1 MANAGNALRGLGVQQ
16 DQINAVVDAIDPGQL
31 VDLAMS
37 VLSSTLGVLSNL
49 FFLLTVLLFMAF
61 DTDSTRRGL
70 AMLRDRFPNPVGALD
85 NFALGTRNYM
95 GVSASF
101 GLIVAVLDGLA
112 LWIMGVPGAF
122 VWAVLAFVTNFIPNI
137 GFIIGVIPPALIA
150 LLDGG
155 PGLMIA
161 VIVVY
166 SVINF
171 LIQSVIQPRVV
182 GDAVGLTP
190 TLTFM
195 SLVFWT
201 WVIGPLGALLAV
213 PLSLLT
219 KALLVEADPRTAV
232 GAATDLRQDGPARQ
246 AGAASEPT
254 GRARA
259 ATEAPRR
266 CPGWTG
272 AITCG
277 RREQPTGPVVTDADR
292 HTGGESAEG
301 EAKARAEAALNRLPP
316 RLRAAIAW
324 LLSRWPGRIAV
335 AGARVSLRVDIF
347 DRSMTIAAQT
357 FSSIFPILILFATWA
372 DAGGTNEVANAVD
385 MPRSPGRFSTM
396 RSAEPTAPRSVSS
409 AR

>member
-1 MANAGNALRGLGVQQ
+1 MTSAPISVRDAYERARPFALTILVGVAAFAIALAGVRSIAGIIGPAFLALVITITLHPIRIRLERHHRIPGWVASILMVIAAYLLLLLLTLALVVSVAQLAALIPQYSAQITEGVENAGNALRDLGVQQ
-16 DQINAVVDAIDPGQL
+16 DQINAVVNAVDPGQL

-95 GVSASF
+95 GVSAGF

-112 LWIMGVPGAF
+112 LWIMSVPGAF

-155 PGLMIA
+155 PGLMVA

-219 KALLVEADPRTAV
+219 KSLLVEADPRTRWALPLIS
-232 GAATDLRQDGPARQ
+232 GKTDPADTP
-246 AGAASEPT
+246 EPPPNQPDEP
-254 GRARA
+254 RP
-259 ATEAPRR
+259 APK
-266 CPGWTG
+266 
-272 AITCG
+272 
-277 RREQPTGPVVTDADR
+277 
-292 HTGGESAEG
+292 H
-301 EAKARAEAALNRLPP
+301 
-316 RLRAAIAW
+316 
-324 LLSRWPGRIAV
+324 LS
-335 AGARVSLRVDIF
+335 GARDRVAPSPVD
-347 DRSMTIAAQT
+347 DE
-357 FSSIFPILILFATWA
+357 SSRPDL
-372 DAGGTNEVANAVD
+372 
-385 MPRSPGRFSTM
+385 S
-396 RSAEPTAPRSVSS
+396 
-409 AR
+409 

>member
-1 MANAGNALRGLGVQQ
+1 MTTAPMSVRDAYERARPFALTILVGVAAFAIALAGVRSIAGIIGPAFLALVITITLHPIRIWLERHHRIPGWVASILMVIAAYLLLLLLTLALVVSVAQLAALIPQYSAQITDSVANAGNALRGLGVQQ

-137 GFIIGVIPPALIA
+137 GFVIGVIPPALIA

-219 KALLVEADPRTAV
+219 KALLVEADPRTRWALPLIS
-232 GAATDLRQDGPARQ
+232 GKTDPADKPEPPPNQPDESGPA
-246 AGAASEPT
+246 P
-254 GRARA
+254 
-259 ATEAPRR
+259 
-266 CPGWTG
+266 
-272 AITCG
+272 
-277 RREQPTGPVVTDADR
+277 
-292 HTGGESAEG
+292 
-301 EAKARAEAALNRLPP
+301 
-316 RLRAAIAW
+316 
-324 LLSRWPGRIAV
+324 
-335 AGARVSLRVDIF
+335 
-347 DRSMTIAAQT
+347 
-357 FSSIFPILILFATWA
+357 
-372 DAGGTNEVANAVD
+372 
-385 MPRSPGRFSTM
+385 
-396 RSAEPTAPRSVSS
+396 
-409 AR
+409 

>member
-1 MANAGNALRGLGVQQ
+1 MTSAPISVRDAYERARPFALTMLVGVAAFAIALAGVRSVAEIIGPAFLALVITITLHPIRIRLERHPRIPGWVASILMVIAAYLLLLLLTLALVVSVAQLAALIPQYSAQITDAVANAGNALRGLGVQQ
-16 DQINAVVDAIDPGQL
+16 DQINAVVNAVDPGQL

-85 NFALGTRNYM
+85 NFASGTRNYM

-219 KALLVEADPRTAV
+219 KALLVEADPRTRWALPLIS
-232 GAATDLRQDGPARQ
+232 GKMDPADMPEPPPNQPDEPGP
-246 AGAASEPT
+246 
-254 GRARA
+254 
-259 ATEAPRR
+259 
-266 CPGWTG
+266 
-272 AITCG
+272 
-277 RREQPTGPVVTDADR
+277 
-292 HTGGESAEG
+292 
-301 EAKARAEAALNRLPP
+301 PP
-316 RLRAAIAW
+316 KHL
-324 LLSRWPGRIAV
+324 
-335 AGARVSLRVDIF
+335 AGARDGL
-347 DRSMTIAAQT
+347 A
-357 FSSIFPILILFATWA
+357 
-372 DAGGTNEVANAVD
+372 
-385 MPRSPGRFSTM
+385 RSP
-396 RSAEPTAPRSVSS
+396 ADESS
-409 AR
+409 RPDLP